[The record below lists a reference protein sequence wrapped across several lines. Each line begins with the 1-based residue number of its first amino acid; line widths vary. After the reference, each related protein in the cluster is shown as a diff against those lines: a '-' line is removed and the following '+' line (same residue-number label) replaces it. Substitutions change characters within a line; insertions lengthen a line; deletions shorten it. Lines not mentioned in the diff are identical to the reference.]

1 MTGQGGRRGRP
12 LPSEYD
18 VAFAVKEWL
27 LGHGWSVVA
36 FNPPG
41 HWGTFSIPFPSRDPR
56 GRGRAATRAPDI
68 IAVKGDC
75 LLLAE
80 CRGHGRSRV
89 LSDVERLSGLIS
101 NKDRMRLLYR
111 MLQKVCAAND
121 VQFPA
126 GPRPLAAVCYGG
138 SPMAAE
144 ARKKYAES
152 PGLPQG
158 AASDGLQNFF
168 VEVTDPARNTA
179 SMDASVDPLDGIKT
193 TLYSAG
199 PGIEGIL
206 LRGPSK

>member
-27 LGHGWSVVA
+27 LEHGWSVVA

-41 HWGTFSIPFPSRDPR
+41 HWGTFSIPYPSKDPR
-56 GRGRAATRAPDI
+56 SGRRATTRPPDI
-68 IAVKGDC
+68 IAIKGDC

-80 CRGHGRSRV
+80 CRGDGRSRI
-89 LSDVERLSGLIS
+89 LSDVDRLSGLIS
-101 NKDRMRLLYR
+101 NKERMRLLCR
-111 MLQKVCAAND
+111 ILQKVCAAND
-121 VQFPA
+121 IQFPA

-138 SPMAAE
+138 RPLAAE

-152 PGLPQG
+152 PGLPPG
-158 AASDGLQNFF
+158 AASDGLQIFF

-179 SMDASVDPLDGIKT
+179 SMHASVNPLDGIKT
-193 TLYSAG
+193 TLYSTG
-199 PGIEGIL
+199 PGIEDVML
-206 LRGPSK
+206 HGPSK